1 MSCTVQGAKEPIIQS
16 LPIRLQTTGKGKNSV
31 VRAAEAQRGDG
42 GIKKDFLKEITLRE
56 IN

>member
-1 MSCTVQGAKEPIIQS
+1 MQGAKEPIIQS